1 MTLKVVFHNY
11 NLQHF
16 MKDLATLQ
24 KKVLQVKDSENINKE
39 KNFQTELET
48 SKKNKI
54 LERSVNNFQ
63 RLSSATKIL
72 T

>member
-1 MTLKVVFHNY
+1 
-11 NLQHF
+11 

-39 KNFQTELET
+39 KIFQTELET

>member
-1 MTLKVVFHNY
+1 
-11 NLQHF
+11 

-39 KNFQTELET
+39 KIFQTELET

-54 LERSVNNFQ
+54 LQRSVNNFQ

>member
-1 MTLKVVFHNY
+1 
-11 NLQHF
+11 

>member
-1 MTLKVVFHNY
+1 
-11 NLQHF
+11 

-24 KKVLQVKDSENINKE
+24 KKVLQVKDSENISKE
-39 KNFQTELET
+39 KIFQTELET

-54 LERSVNNFQ
+54 LQRSVNNFQ

>member
-1 MTLKVVFHNY
+1 
-11 NLQHF
+11 

-39 KNFQTELET
+39 KIFQTELET

-54 LERSVNNFQ
+54 LQRSVNNFQ

-72 T
+72 TWLNCKNATFL